1 LYENAYQ
8 LVFEKVI
15 PIPWIP
21 PEFRGIGMEAELKFE
36 NIEEVEWNRNFQ
48 FQ

>member
-1 LYENAYQ
+1 MITVFTDYYWT

-21 PEFRGIGMEAELKFE
+21 PEFRGIGMELELKFKS
-36 NIEEVEWNRNFQ
+36 IVEVEWNRN
-48 FQ
+48 